1 MGTLLFNRNTYD
13 AMQAGLDASSYD
25 RLVWTPDVLGSICF
39 LIASYLAYA
48 QACGGFV
55 RRRGATRV
63 GDGCAQPHA
72 GSVAFGIAA
81 IAAYWVP
88 TSGSVLDL
96 AAANGFTAL
105 GGLCFLIGAL
115 LLLPRGAGSPQS
127 DDASSRI
134 ALNLAA
140 ESFRSIARRRA
151 AGVFLAVGCG
161 ATTTAVAACT
171 QHDRVGARALLR
183 DQRLDQLDLVGHR
196 FAPGDNLSEEGL
208 KSAADDVESATDT
221 FVEDV
226 QGLGAPDT
234 EAGQKAKESVD
245 QLGDELDSELAKIER
260 SRRSLRCERCPR
272 RRLDNQRN
280 ALDDESTDRLHLLRA
295 RAN

>member
-13 AMQAGLDASSYD
+13 AMQAGFDASSYD

-55 RRRGATRV
+55 RRPRRDRESVIATLNL
-63 GDGCAQPHA
+63 A

-115 LLLPRGAGSPQS
+115 LLLPRRVGSPQS
-127 DDASSRI
+127 DDALR
-134 ALNLAA
+134 A
-140 ESFRSIARRRA
+140 ESLLTSPHEA
-151 AGVFLAVGCG
+151 AGRMLAVALLAVFLAVGCG
-161 ATTTAVAACT
+161 GDDDSGSSDAPSTTEWAQGLCSAIGDWTSSVSSATGSL
-171 QHDRVGARALLR
+171 Q
-183 DQRLDQLDLVGHR
+183 
-196 FAPGDNLSEEGL
+196 GDNLSEEGL
-208 KSAADDVESATDT
+208 KSAVDDVESATDT
-221 FVEDV
+221 FVDDV
-226 QGLGAPDT
+226 KGLGTPDT

-245 QLGDELDSELAKIER
+245 QLADELDTS
-260 SRRSLRCERCPR
+260 SRRS
-272 RRLDNQRN
+272 
-280 ALDDESTDRLHLLRA
+280 RA
-295 RAN
+295 RQTEPLV